1 MDTSTGLFAKRRN
14 ASCIRRTGYH
24 RKPTTL
30 SGPDEETEMNFM
42 SAGQCPAVNATRTA
56 RWCQRRKVCFQVPM
70 HFAAD
75 AIPACSVIH
84 AFALFSS
91 DRLLEKVARNCRK
104 KFENTAFRFLVTILW
119 LTCSHVSH
127 NAPRQGVA
135 GAALATLGCFGA
147 AALQGSLATASGR
160 RRARLQKYK
169 TVEVPETWHTGRAQR
184 GLHFDSF

>member
-1 MDTSTGLFAKRRN
+1 
-14 ASCIRRTGYH
+14 
-24 RKPTTL
+24 
-30 SGPDEETEMNFM
+30 MNFM

-75 AIPACSVIH
+75 ALPACSVIH

-91 DRLLEKVARNCRK
+91 EASRESCRK

-135 GAALATLGCFGA
+135 SAASATLACFVA
-147 AALQGSLATASGR
+147 AALQGSLATASVR
-160 RRARLQKYK
+160 RRARLQKDK
-169 TVEVPETWHTGRAQR
+169 TVEVPETWHTGRTQR
-184 GLHFDSF
+184 GLHFD